1 MIIFRPESFD
11 NGFYNG
17 ATGMGG
23 GGEVLGGHSWSQA
36 LTILAFYQS
45 GCEREAGERGVR
57 V

>member
-1 MIIFRPESFD
+1 MAFIMEQQ
-11 NGFYNG
+11 GW
-17 ATGMGG
+17 GG
-23 GGEVLGGHSWSQA
+23 EEVLGGHSCSQA